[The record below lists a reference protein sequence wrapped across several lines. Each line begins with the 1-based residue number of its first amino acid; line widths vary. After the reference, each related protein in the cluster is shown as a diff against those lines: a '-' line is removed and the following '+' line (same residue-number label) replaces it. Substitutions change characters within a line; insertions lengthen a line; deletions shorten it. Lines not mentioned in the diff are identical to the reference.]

1 MSNLISLAIYMG
13 SKIML
18 KIKIFFFFL
27 GVRFYVNRWHGDSSL
42 ATWQACSTFSFL
54 VWPDLKF
61 SCLSAFCVSS
71 AVFLKMHFIFCLKMA
86 SL

>member
-1 MSNLISLAIYMG
+1 M
-13 SKIML
+13 
-18 KIKIFFFFL
+18 
-27 GVRFYVNRWHGDSSL
+27 NRWHGDSSL

-71 AVFLKMHFIFCLKMA
+71 AVYGEFYWYLKMHFIFCLKMA

>member
-1 MSNLISLAIYMG
+1 M
-13 SKIML
+13 
-18 KIKIFFFFL
+18 
-27 GVRFYVNRWHGDSSL
+27 NRWHGDSSL